1 MQLQCPC
8 CGEQFPFEAG
18 FADADGKRL
27 AALLAGLEPKLGRA
41 VLNYLRLFSPA
52 KRGLRMTK
60 AIRLVEELVDLVNAG
75 EVQRD
80 ARTSDS
86 KPAPARVWVAGIEQM
101 VLGRERLQLPLENH
115 NYLRAVV
122 YGIAADP
129 AQAVH
134 HQAAPKA
141 RNAGPTAQQLLQ
153 EVFGR
158 IDADLRLGLIDEE
171 EAERRRSAA
180 RGEACAS

>member
-27 AALLAGLEPKLGRA
+27 AAQLAGVEPKLGRA

-60 AIRLVEELVDLVNAG
+60 AIRLVEELLDLVNAG
-75 EVQRD
+75 QVQRD
-80 ARTSDS
+80 ARTGDS
-86 KPAPARVWVAGIEQM
+86 KPAPPRIWAAGIEQM
-101 VLGRERLQLPLENH
+101 IATRERLQLPLENH

-122 YGIAADP
+122 YGIASDP
-129 AQAVH
+129 AQA
-134 HQAAPKA
+134 QGAAPVKPSRA
-141 RNAGPTAQQLLQ
+141 AATSQQILQ
-153 EVFGR
+153 DAVGR
-158 IDADLRLGLIDEE
+158 IEADRRLGLINEE
-171 EAERRRSAA
+171 EAERRIQAA
-180 RGEACAS
+180 RGNA